1 MKTQKEIEEKYEE
14 LNKRMSDNMPTESSN
29 KELAS
34 LKDLTSIEHLDVFE
48 KMAKRSVDGISID
61 AQRYILEWV
70 LGNND

>member
-14 LNKRMSDNMPTESSN
+14 LNKRMAAAMPTEESN

-34 LKDLTSIEHLDVFE
+34 LRGLDAFE
-48 KMAKRSVDGISID
+48 KVAKTSVDGVSID

-70 LGNND
+70 MGHHD

>member
-14 LNKRMSDNMPTESSN
+14 LNKRMSDVSPTEESN

-34 LKDLTSIEHLDVFE
+34 LKGLEAFE
-48 KMAKRSVDGISID
+48 KMAKTSTNAISID

-70 LGNND
+70 MGHHD

>member
-14 LNKRMSDNMPTESSN
+14 LNKRMSANMPTESSN
-29 KELAS
+29 KELAA
-34 LKDLTSIEHLDVFE
+34 LKGFEALE
-48 KMAKRSVDGISID
+48 KMAKRSTDAISID

>member
-14 LNKRMSDNMPTESSN
+14 LNKRMSDNMPTEESN

-34 LKDLTSIEHLDVFE
+34 LKGFHALE
-48 KMAKRSVDGISID
+48 KMGKTSTDAISID

-70 LGNND
+70 MGNHD